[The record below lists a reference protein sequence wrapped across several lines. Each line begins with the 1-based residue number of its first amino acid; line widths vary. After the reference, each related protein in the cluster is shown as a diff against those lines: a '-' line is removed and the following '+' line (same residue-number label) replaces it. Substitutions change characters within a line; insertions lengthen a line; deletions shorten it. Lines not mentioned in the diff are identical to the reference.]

1 MKKAILGK
9 KLGMTQV
16 FTEDGRVIP
25 VTVLLAGPCTV
36 IQKKTVENDG
46 YDALKVSFEEAREKL
61 INKPEQGQF
70 KKAGTAVCRYMKEL
84 KLENCADYEV
94 GSVIKADIFENGDK
108 IDVTAISKGHGFS
121 GVIQRW
127 NQHTGP
133 MAHGS
138 GYHRGVGSM
147 GANSSPSR
155 VFKNKHLPG
164 HWGCEKVTVQ
174 NLEVVRVDTERNV
187 LLVKGAVPGAKGAL
201 VQVRQSVKSK

>member
-16 FTEDGRVIP
+16 FSEDGKVFP
-25 VTVLLAGPCTV
+25 VTVVLAGPCTV
-36 IQKKTVENDG
+36 IQKKTMENDG
-46 YDALKVSFEEAREKL
+46 YEALKVSFGEIREKL
-61 INKPEQGQF
+61 VNKPDTGQF
-70 KKAGTAVCRYMKEL
+70 NKAGTTPARYMKEL
-84 KLENCADYEV
+84 RLENCADYEV
-94 GSVIKADIFENGDK
+94 GSVISCDIFEAGDK
-108 IDVTAISKGHGFS
+108 IDATAYSKGHGFA

-133 MAHGS
+133 MSHGS

-164 HWGCEKVTVQ
+164 HWGNEKITIQ
-174 NLEVVRVDTERNV
+174 NLEIVRVDKERGV

-201 VQVRQSVKSK
+201 VFVRQSVKSK

>member
-46 YDALKVSFEEAREKL
+46 YEALKVSFEEIREKL
-61 INKPEQGQF
+61 VNKPNQGQF
-70 KKAGTAVCRYMKEL
+70 KKAGAAVSRYMKEL
-84 KLENCADYEV
+84 RLENCADYEV

-108 IDVTAISKGHGFS
+108 VDVTAFSKGHGFS

-147 GANSSPSR
+147 GANSTPSR

-164 HWGCEKVTVQ
+164 HWGNEKVTVQ
-174 NLEVVRVDTERNV
+174 NLEIVRVDTERNV
-187 LLVKGAVPGAKGAL
+187 LLVKGAIPGAKGAF